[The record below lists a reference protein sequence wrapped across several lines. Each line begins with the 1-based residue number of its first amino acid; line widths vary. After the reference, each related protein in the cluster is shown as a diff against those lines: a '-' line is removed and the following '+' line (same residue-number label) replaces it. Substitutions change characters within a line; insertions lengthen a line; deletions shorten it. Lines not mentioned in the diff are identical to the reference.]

1 MFIEKRLI
9 VPLSLLLLIVGFVAL
24 LAVVGMT
31 VRLGDRANVHFDEVI
46 SARDVRVSAVE
57 IRSAVQSAESSQRG
71 LLLTGNEIY
80 LSPYDAA
87 KISANRQLDNLKR
100 ILGADVQFKAVLQ
113 RLTVVLAEKFQEMD
127 RTIALKGERKDN
139 EAQAIINTNRGK
151 ALMDEVNLFVS
162 GIVRSMD
169 NRLTVGVDEQRANA
183 ANLRWAS
190 VASALL
196 IVLVVGAVAVTLL
209 TYTKELTR
217 TQAKVTALNLSLEE
231 RVRARTASL
240 ARANEEIQQFAHLLS
255 HDMRAPLVSIVGFTS
270 ELAEGVQDLQKYVD
284 DSSPAPDDPFAQKA
298 KLVTSHDM
306 PEAIGYIRQSAAKLD
321 NLLSAV
327 LKISREGGRVLHAEV
342 IDLGELVSSSSAAIQ
357 HQLSEAAGK
366 VVVNLKVSSIL
377 SDKLS
382 LGQVMGNL
390 LDNAVKYRAP
400 GLPLQIEVRS
410 SALPDDRIALEIADN
425 GRGIAPNDMSRIF
438 ELFRRVGKIDQPGE
452 GVGLAY
458 VRTLVGNLGGEISA
472 TSELGKGTIFRVVLP
487 RELKSHFASAA

>member
-9 VPLSLLLLIVGFVAL
+9 VPFSLLLLVVGFIAL

-31 VRLGDRANVHFDEVI
+31 VRLGDRANAHFDEVI

-139 EAQAIINTNRGK
+139 EALAIINTNRGK

-162 GIVRSMD
+162 GIVRSTD
-169 NRLTVGVDEQRANA
+169 NRLTLGVDEQRANA

-190 VASALL
+190 VASAVL
-196 IVLVVGAVAVTLL
+196 IVLVVGAVAATLL

-231 RVRARTASL
+231 RVRARTAAL

-255 HDMRAPLVSIVGFTS
+255 HDMRAPLVSIVGFTN
-270 ELAEGVQDLQKYVD
+270 ELAEGVQDLQKFVD
-284 DSSPAPDDPFAQKA
+284 GSNLAPDDPDTQKA
-298 KLVTSHDM
+298 RLV
-306 PEAIGYIRQSAAKLD
+306 A
-321 NLLSAV
+321 
-327 LKISREGGRVLHAEV
+327 
-342 IDLGELVSSSSAAIQ
+342 
-357 HQLSEAAGK
+357 
-366 VVVNLKVSSIL
+366 
-377 SDKLS
+377 
-382 LGQVMGNL
+382 
-390 LDNAVKYRAP
+390 
-400 GLPLQIEVRS
+400 
-410 SALPDDRIALEIADN
+410 
-425 GRGIAPNDMSRIF
+425 
-438 ELFRRVGKIDQPGE
+438 
-452 GVGLAY
+452 
-458 VRTLVGNLGGEISA
+458 
-472 TSELGKGTIFRVVLP
+472 
-487 RELKSHFASAA
+487 